1 MAECRSISFDFDY
14 LSSNR
19 FFSIPVDKGEFFF
32 ICSVGRCL
40 FLLYEVRD
48 WTAYTFVLNRLQYYF
63 VIVVVVGVVVV
74 VVGIGIVIVL
84 CVSYSTPSHSNP
96 HPSLALSRPL
106 QVYWGCMCVVG
117 ALGTMFFFCFALAC
131 PLSKIIS
138 IGFARFLARWP
149 YVMYATHSTC

>member
-48 WTAYTFVLNRLQYYF
+48 RTAYTFVLNRLQYYF
-63 VIVVVVGVVVV
+63 VIVVVGVVVV

-84 CVSYSTPSHSNP
+84 RATTPSHGP
-96 HPSLALSRPL
+96 TTL
-106 QVYWGCMCVVG
+106 
-117 ALGTMFFFCFALAC
+117 
-131 PLSKIIS
+131 PLSFPLCEC
-138 IGFARFLARWP
+138 IGDACA
-149 YVMYATHSTC
+149 